1 MGLYINSKD
10 KWAYVHIPKTGG
22 TSISQV
28 LRVQPNTTNPAG
40 HDSLRILEYNMME
53 YFKFTFVRNPFT
65 RIASAYFHET
75 RKTQHMSFEHFLK
88 NANAYDL
95 WFLNQSYYTHQIDS
109 NDKEMTFIGR
119 YENFKEDTDYVFNKL
134 NIKEDIPHINRNP
147 IYEKHPNLNQHKY
160 YKYLYSEEWMKEW
173 VRERYY
179 NDFKIFN
186 YGMDI

>member
-1 MGLYINSKD
+1 
-10 KWAYVHIPKTGG
+10 
-22 TSISQV
+22 
-28 LRVQPNTTNPAG
+28 
-40 HDSLRILEYNMME
+40 
-53 YFKFTFVRNPFT
+53 
-65 RIASAYFHET
+65 
-75 RKTQHMSFEHFLK
+75 
-88 NANAYDL
+88 
-95 WFLNQSYYTHQIDS
+95 
-109 NDKEMTFIGR
+109 MTFIGR